1 MDSPQLTVGL
11 DDGRTNHRKGGPISI
26 CLRAG
31 VPGSKDG
38 PAAPP
43 DGCMSGGRECG
54 GGSGRRS
61 ITSSRS
67 FLSPPGH
74 HKARTTTGWNERGW
88 HSRVRPVAAP
98 AGPIARD
105 IPLGGRESARGFRGL
120 VPSVSCGHGHYNGNC
135 CTGTVDVCCTTT
147 TTTTVES
154 PVDSRLI
161 HARTHSRESPVDC
174 RLIHVHAHTTVPIVD
189 CQLIHDHGR
198 PIGTLV
204 DCQLTHDHAQ
214 YTVPPADCP
223 TVQADRPRFGSGHR
237 IVVSV
242 GIP

>member
-1 MDSPQLTVGL
+1 MNEMNDAFGRGRRVICIPVRVAVRRSRWSTENPGRSQRESDRDRRPPAVGNVLIERVDDSRPLVDSPQLTVGL

-120 VPSVSCGHGHYNGNC
+120 VPSVSCSYGHGHYNGNC
-135 CTGTVDVCCTTT
+135 NTDIVDVCCTTT
-147 TTTTVES
+147 TTTVES
-154 PVDSRLI
+154 LVDS
-161 HARTHSRESPVDC
+161 
-174 RLIHVHAHTTVPIVD
+174 
-189 CQLIHDHGR
+189 
-198 PIGTLV
+198 
-204 DCQLTHDHAQ
+204 
-214 YTVPPADCP
+214 
-223 TVQADRPRFGSGHR
+223 
-237 IVVSV
+237 
-242 GIP
+242 